1 MEKLRS
7 RWIRRPA
14 QLRKVEPSGRL
25 PRLRLRQL
33 SLDLCQLT
41 LCLIESRL
49 KRARIDLKQRLA
61 LLYVLLL
68 NFHVSTTGGMGLVA
82 ALVWL
87 EQPVHVVSIPTM
99 ANTNIASGFFTRRV
113 GHLVPLPSTIEGQI
127 PSMRLKD
134 LFQERSGVCDEVS
147 KYRHGCVNLVSWS
160 DVASILLSNPL

>member
-7 RWIRRPA
+7 RGIRRPA

-25 PRLRLRQL
+25 PRLRQL
-33 SLDLCQLT
+33 SLGLCQLT

-49 KRARIDLKQRLA
+49 KRARIDLKQQLA
-61 LLYVLLL
+61 LHYVLLL

-113 GHLVPLPSTIEGQI
+113 GHLRFR
-127 PSMRLKD
+127 RLR
-134 LFQERSGVCDEVS
+134 Q
-147 KYRHGCVNLVSWS
+147 
-160 DVASILLSNPL
+160 